1 MTDTKNHSTQG
12 TVSSL
17 QGRQFAPHSFTE
29 LAEAIELAFDYR
41 GDVTVTLRSGR
52 QLTGYL
58 FNRTVNGQDST
69 FEVFPESD
77 SGVQLIRYADVVS
90 VSFSGEDTASGNS
103 WENWVAKKESERK
116 AEADR
121 IARDARARGHL

>member
-1 MTDTKNHSTQG
+1 MTDTKSHSEQG
-12 TVSSL
+12 ALGSL
-17 QGRQFAPHSFTE
+17 QGRQFTPRSFAE

-52 QLTGYL
+52 QLVGYL
-58 FNRTVNGQDST
+58 FNRTAKGQNST
-69 FEVFPESD
+69 FEIFPEGD
-77 SGVQLIRYADVVS
+77 SGAQSVRYDDVVS
-90 VSFSGEDTASGNS
+90 VAFSGEDTASGNS

-121 IARDARARGHL
+121 IAKDARARGHL

>member
-1 MTDTKNHSTQG
+1 MTDTKSHSAQG

-17 QGRQFAPHSFTE
+17 QGRQFVAHTFAE

-41 GDVTVTLRSGR
+41 GDVTVTLRSG
-52 QLTGYL
+52 QPLTGYL

-69 FEVFPESD
+69 FEVFPEGD

-90 VSFSGEDTASGNS
+90 VAFSGEDTASGNS
-103 WENWVAKKESERK
+103 WEHWVAKKESERK
-116 AEADR
+116 VEADR
-121 IARDARARGHL
+121 IAKDARARGHL